1 MRYELMKSFGN
12 KTLIM
17 MLVILMFVN
26 GLEMFYHSKYYKHT
40 FSVDENYTTED
51 YHELI
56 SKAVSDIQN
65 GEDIFLSKLLIET
78 FKNREI
84 TNDAYDSK
92 EAEFV
97 DYSKNGIYVMILIV
111 LMVYFTI
118 DTERKSGMN
127 RIISITSGKN
137 TRIILMKQLSLAVC
151 CFILN
156 VVFLVEGIVEY
167 KIIGGLNLGMK
178 LYNVPGYFGTWF
190 TGNILTYKIIC
201 TMGMSL
207 VHIIIGNII
216 YIFAGLFEKIFAVI
230 SVSVIMVLMYICNK
244 ISPVNCFMNIF
255 SFYDSGCLVRDF
267 IVIDMG
273 NIVTYRLWAAL
284 VIVLVCAIAV
294 NICNF
299 LIYRKRRYV

>member
-40 FSVDENYTTED
+40 VSMDENYTTED

-56 SKAVSDIQN
+56 SKAVSDIQT

-97 DYSKNGIYVMILIV
+97 NYSKTGTFVMILII

-118 DTERKSGMN
+118 DTERRSGMS
-127 RIISITSGKN
+127 RIIFLTSKRN
-137 TRIILMKQLSLAVC
+137 TRIILMKQLSLAVS
-151 CFILN
+151 CFIIN
-156 VVFLVEGIVEY
+156 IVFLIEGIVEY
-167 KIIGGLNLGMK
+167 KIIGGLDLGMK

-190 TGNILTYKIIC
+190 TGNILMYKIIC
-201 TMGMSL
+201 TIGITL

-216 YIFAGLFEKIFAVI
+216 YILAGLFEKGFAI
-230 SVSVIMVLMYICNK
+230 IAVSVIVVLTYIGNK
-244 ISPVNCFMNIF
+244 ISPQNYFINIF
-255 SFYDSGCLVRDF
+255 SFYDSGCMVRDF

-273 NIVTYRLWAAL
+273 NIVTFRLWAAL
-284 VIVLVCAIAV
+284 VTVLICAVVV